1 MYAARIDDT
10 GRAYHHAIRGD
21 KIEIAPNAAVLHRI
35 DRAADTGLIID
46 KVHQTPGRIGVR
58 CGAHMHIRNP
68 ASIQLKVFEGIDGS

>member
-1 MYAARIDDT
+1 MYAARIDHAS
-10 GRAYHHAIRGD
+10 RAYHHAIGR
-21 KIEIAPNAAVLHRI
+21 KEIEVAANAAVLHRI